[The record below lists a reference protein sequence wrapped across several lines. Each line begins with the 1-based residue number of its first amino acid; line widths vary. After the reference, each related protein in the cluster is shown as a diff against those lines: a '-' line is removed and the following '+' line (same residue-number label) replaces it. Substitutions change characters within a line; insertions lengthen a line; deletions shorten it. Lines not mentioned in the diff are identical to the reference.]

1 MGNDQ
6 LAARLG
12 PSGIEAVRLL
22 LHHVHGGLH
31 NAAMA
36 LELAGERADGRV
48 AADDARLVAQSG
60 LEGIASAARGVSLLT
75 VMFGLS
81 HGPGNAPADRRWIE
95 LVESFLRPRA
105 AERDVEVDIA
115 PGLAAP
121 QGDMLD
127 AEQLVAALLDGIAA
141 IDEAAPGARL
151 ALPRAAPPR
160 PTGPAR
166 PSGSPRASR

>member
-1 MGNDQ
+1 MGNDR
-6 LAARLG
+6 LAAQLG
-12 PSGIEAVRLL
+12 SSGVEAVRLL

-81 HGPGNAPADRRWIE
+81 HGPGHAQADRRWVE
-95 LVESFLRPRA
+95 LVEAFLRQHA
-105 AERDVEVDIA
+105 ADRQVHLEIVS
-115 PGLAAP
+115 GLATP
-121 QGDMLD
+121 GGHMPD
-127 AEQLVAALLDGIAA
+127 AEQLVAALLGGIAA
-141 IDEAAPGARL
+141 IDEAAPGAHLR
-151 ALPRAAPPR
+151 LPR
-160 PTGPAR
+160 
-166 PSGSPRASR
+166 